1 MVVETRRGI
10 NTMKTF
16 SYDFINCYNSHI
28 KPSTM
33 HSQDN
38 ATAWYFRRYLIQK
51 IISVFE
57 FDGIP
62 KTWDIDYFMYGL
74 FVGGYIGVI
83 ETDKFGVI
91 PQAGGFNCS
100 LSGVNV
106 FYRPTNIVVTNHL
119 LRGIMRPQ
127 IGVDCEV
134 IKMQPDY
141 GSCWDIVSY
150 YADLLALASE
160 SLAVNIVNSK
170 LAYVFACDSK
180 NVAESFKKMFDRINE
195 GNPAVF
201 ADSKLFDESGEPLW
215 TTFQNN
221 LKQNYVAGDMLNDML
236 KIDARFCTEVGIPNV
251 NMAKNSGVT
260 DNEVEANNIDTET
273 KASLWLATIQEGL
286 EKVNEMFGLNLS
298 VRFRFERSENNVVVD
313 SRNI

>member
-1 MVVETRRGI
+1 
-10 NTMKTF
+10 MKTF
-16 SYDFINCYNSHI
+16 DYDFINRYNSHI
-28 KPSTM
+28 KPSTV

-38 ATAWYFRRYLIQK
+38 VTAWYFRRYLIQK
-51 IISVFE
+51 ILSVYE

-62 KTWDIDYFMYGL
+62 ETWSKDYFLYTL
-74 FVGGYIGVI
+74 FVWGFIAVV

-91 PQAGGFNCS
+91 PQHCS
-100 LSGVNV
+100 LFGYDV
-106 FYRPTNIVVTNHL
+106 FYRPTNVTIANPL
-119 LRGIMRPQ
+119 LRGILQPQ
-127 IGVDCEV
+127 IGVDCEL

-170 LAYVFACDSK
+170 LAYVFACDNK
-180 NVAESFKKMFDRINE
+180 TVAESFKKMYDKLNE

-221 LKQNYVAGDMLNDML
+221 LKQNYVAGDMLDDML
-236 KIDARFCTEVGIPNV
+236 KIDARFCTEIGIPNV
-251 NMAKNSGVT
+251 NMAKASGVT
-260 DNEVEANNIDTET
+260 DNEVEANNIDT
-273 KASLWLATIQEGL
+273 KSKVSLWLETIREGL
-286 EKVNEMFGLNLS
+286 NKVNEMFDLNLS
-298 VRFRFERSENNVVVD
+298 VKLRFEGSENNVVVD

>member
-1 MVVETRRGI
+1 
-10 NTMKTF
+10 MKTF
-16 SYDFINCYNSHI
+16 DYDFINRYNAHI
-28 KPSTM
+28 KPSTV

-38 ATAWYFRRYLIQK
+38 STAWYFRRYLIQK
-51 IISVFE
+51 ILSVFE
-57 FDGIP
+57 FDGLP
-62 KTWDIDYFMYGL
+62 ETWSKDYFLYTL
-74 FVGGYIGVI
+74 FVWGFVAVV

-91 PQAGGFNCS
+91 PQHCS
-100 LSGVNV
+100 LFGYDV
-106 FYRPTNIVVTNHL
+106 FYRPTNVTIANPL
-119 LRGIMRPQ
+119 LRGILQPQ
-127 IGVDCEV
+127 IGVDCEL

-170 LAYVFACDSK
+170 LAYVFACDNK
-180 NVAESFKKMFDRINE
+180 TVAESFKKMYDKLNE

-236 KIDARFCTEVGIPNV
+236 KIDARFCTEIGIPNV
-251 NMAKNSGVT
+251 NLAKSSGVT
-260 DNEVEANNIDTET
+260 DNEVEANNIDTKS
-273 KASLWLATIQEGL
+273 KASLWLETIQDGL
-286 EKVNEMFGLNLS
+286 NKVNEMFDLNIS
-298 VRFRFERSENNVVVD
+298 IKFRFERGKENVVVD

>member
-1 MVVETRRGI
+1 
-10 NTMKTF
+10 MKTF
-16 SYDFINCYNSHI
+16 DYDFINRYNSHI
-28 KPSTM
+28 KPSTV

-51 IISVFE
+51 ILSVFE
-57 FDGIP
+57 FDGVP
-62 KTWDIDYFMYGL
+62 ETWSKDYFLYTL
-74 FVGGYIGVI
+74 FVWGFVAVV

-91 PQAGGFNCS
+91 PQHCS
-100 LSGVNV
+100 LFGYDV
-106 FYRPTNIVVTNHL
+106 FYRPTNVTIANPL
-119 LRGIMRPQ
+119 LRGILQPK
-127 IGVDCEV
+127 IGVDCEL

-170 LAYVFACDSK
+170 LAYVFACDNK
-180 NVAESFKKMFDRINE
+180 TVAESFKKMYDKLNE

-236 KIDARFCTEVGIPNV
+236 KIDARFCTEIGIPNV

-260 DNEVEANNIDTET
+260 DNEVEANNIDT
-273 KASLWLATIQEGL
+273 KSKVSLWLETMSEGL
-286 EKVNEMFGLNLS
+286 EKVNEMFDLNLS
-298 VRFRFERSENNVVVD
+298 VKLRFEGGEENVVVD
-313 SRNI
+313 SRDI

>member
-1 MVVETRRGI
+1 
-10 NTMKTF
+10 MKTF
-16 SYDFINCYNSHI
+16 DYDFINRYNAHI
-28 KPSTM
+28 KPSTV

-38 ATAWYFRRYLIQK
+38 AIAWYFRRYLIQK
-51 IISVFE
+51 ILSVFE

-62 KTWDIDYFMYGL
+62 ETWSKDYFLYTL
-74 FVGGYIGVI
+74 FVWGFVSVV

-91 PQAGGFNCS
+91 PQHCS
-100 LSGVNV
+100 LFGYDV
-106 FYRPTNIVVTNHL
+106 FYRPTNVTIANPL
-119 LRGIMRPQ
+119 LRGILQPQ
-127 IGVDCEV
+127 IGVDCEL

-170 LAYVFACDSK
+170 LAYVFACDNK
-180 NVAESFKKMFDRINE
+180 TVAESFKKMYDKLNE

-236 KIDARFCTEVGIPNV
+236 KIDSRFCTEIGIPNV

-260 DNEVEANNIDTET
+260 DNEVEANNIDT
-273 KASLWLATIQEGL
+273 KSKVSLWLETISEGL
-286 EKVNEMFGLNLS
+286 EKVNNMFDLNLS
-298 VRFRFERSENNVVVD
+298 VKLRFEGGENDVVVD

>member
-1 MVVETRRGI
+1 
-10 NTMKTF
+10 MKTF
-16 SYDFINCYNSHI
+16 DYDFINRYNAHI
-28 KPSTM
+28 KPSTV

-51 IISVFE
+51 ILSVFE

-62 KTWDIDYFMYGL
+62 ETWSKDYFLYTL
-74 FVGGYIGVI
+74 FVWGFIAVV

-91 PQAGGFNCS
+91 PQHCS
-100 LSGVNV
+100 LFGYDV
-106 FYRPTNIVVTNHL
+106 FYRPTNVTIANPL
-119 LRGIMRPQ
+119 LRGILQPQ
-127 IGVDCEV
+127 IGVDCEL

-170 LAYVFACDSK
+170 LAYVFACDNK
-180 NVAESFKKMFDRINE
+180 TVAESFKKMYDKLNE

-221 LKQNYVAGDMLNDML
+221 LKQNYVAGDMLNDMV
-236 KIDARFCTEVGIPNV
+236 KIDARFCTEIGIPNV

-260 DNEVEANNIDTET
+260 DNEVEANNIDT
-273 KASLWLATIQEGL
+273 KSKVSLWLETISEGL
-286 EKVNEMFGLNLS
+286 EKVNEMFDLNLS
-298 VRFRFERSENNVVVD
+298 VKLRFEGGEDNVVVD